1 MGRIRYNFSSSAAVL
16 ADVKNSMEQSLPM
29 QEQIIPG
36 VFREVTQLG
45 TELEELGDQILGT
58 ANPADVGILFDWD
71 NYWALNLQADPIK
84 I

>member
-1 MGRIRYNFSSSAAVL
+1 ML
-16 ADVKNSMEQSLPM
+16 ADVKNSMEQ
-29 QEQIIPG
+29 IIAHAG
-36 VFREVTQLG
+36 TDNTRVFREVTQLG

>member
-1 MGRIRYNFSSSAAVL
+1 ML
-16 ADVKNSMEQSLPM
+16 ADVKIYGAVIAYAGTDNTR
-29 QEQIIPG
+29 

-71 NYWALNLQADPIK
+71 NYWALNLQVDPKDIK